1 MPDVKS
7 YLRPPEG
14 FRSRE
19 AALFF
24 EQLEDQSKLLLETV
38 KDITPQ
44 ELEWQPERGMN
55 TIGMLLAHNAV
66 AEILWTQVGLQ
77 GKKDWDVRSVVGSDV
92 DLDGMPIEPEAFPP
106 EHLKGK
112 QLAFYEGLLAKARA
126 YFKETAVTL
135 TDADLEKERT
145 RVRDD
150 GTKREF
156 TLRWVL
162 YHMHEHFAGHRGQV
176 QLLRHLY
183 AATVRTP
190 AR

>member
-1 MPDVKS
+1 MPDVQS

-24 EQLEDQSKLLLETV
+24 EQLEDQTRILLETV
-38 KDITPQ
+38 KDITPP
-44 ELEWQPERGMN
+44 ELEWQPERGTN
-55 TIGMLLAHNAV
+55 TIGMLLAHNAA
-66 AEILWTQVGLQ
+66 AEILWTQLGLQ
-77 GKKDWDVRSVVGSDV
+77 GKKEWDVKSVLGSDV
-92 DLDGMPIEPEAFPP
+92 DIDGMPIEPDAGPP

-112 QLAFYEGLLAKARA
+112 HLSFYVDLLAKARA
-126 YFKETAVTL
+126 TFKETAVTL

-150 GTKREF
+150 GTKREY

-162 YHMHEHFAGHRGQV
+162 YHMHEHYAGHRGQV